1 MMGRVDWSG
10 RVVDVVGIAIG
21 DRGRSCEE
29 HEICGRIIHP
39 DVLVRFVKEEI
50 MVDGKIE
57 VAISVY
63 WVTDS
68 VERCRVGFL
77 PRFLVP
83 SADDLHGVLAQVTE
97 VFDESHSSA
106 IVCKKVHHNHGFCT
120 ATILSNTTDIF

>member
-1 MMGRVDWSG
+1 MPNIFPRQKALNEPWGISRCRWSTGVNGPSERQIGRVDWSG

-29 HEICGRIIHP
+29 HDICGRILHP

-50 MVDGKIE
+50 MVEGKIE

-68 VERCRVGFL
+68 VERCRVDSWF
-77 PRFLVP
+77 
-83 SADDLHGVLAQVTE
+83 QVR
-97 VFDESHSSA
+97 
-106 IVCKKVHHNHGFCT
+106 
-120 ATILSNTTDIF
+120 TT